1 MGSGSIFLLKKAVL
15 GLGLRLRVIRV
26 GVTVGVM
33 VKGMLRLGL
42 MSTLTLD
49 LKQHSLKKAKR

>member
-15 GLGLRLRVIRV
+15 GLGLRLRVRV

-33 VKGMLRLGL
+33 VKGMLGLG
-42 MSTLTLD
+42 
-49 LKQHSLKKAKR
+49 